1 MILDSCPETT
11 LSQKYRDIIASK
23 LNEPMAASD
32 EIRKTKRNKKS
43 ATSGPVQQTSGS
55 GSKPT
60 GFVSSL
66 VKILVYSSI
75 LIGLSSQFEATRPI
89 YKEYAHPYVA
99 TYVQVSFRVMYV
111 GTILKDFLSFR
122 GSLSKLYQRISGFKI
137 SRN

>member
-1 MILDSCPETT
+1 
-11 LSQKYRDIIASK
+11 
-23 LNEPMAASD
+23 MAASD

-43 ATSGPVQQTSGS
+43 TTSGPVQQTSGS
-55 GSKPT
+55 GSGSKPA

-99 TYVQVSFRVMYV
+99 TYVQVSLRVTHGYNFERLPFTSQENRYE
-111 GTILKDFLSFR
+111 GAFQNCSNLCR
-122 GSLSKLYQRISGFKI
+122 H
-137 SRN
+137 

>member
-1 MILDSCPETT
+1 
-11 LSQKYRDIIASK
+11 
-23 LNEPMAASD
+23 MAASD

-43 ATSGPVQQTSGS
+43 TTSGPVQQTSGS
-55 GSKPT
+55 GSGSKPA

-99 TYVQVSFRVMYV
+99 TYVQVSLRVTHV
-111 GTILKDFLSFR
+111 GTISKDFRSR
-122 GSLSKLYQRISGFKI
+122 ARKIVMRESFKI
-137 SRN
+137 VLICVGVENFSAFKINISACGD

>member
-11 LSQKYRDIIASK
+11 LSQKYRDIVTSK

-43 ATSGPVQQTSGS
+43 TNTSGQVPKTTSGAAKS
-55 GSKPT
+55 G

-75 LIGLSSQFEATRPI
+75 LVGLSSQFEATRPI

-99 TYVQVSFRVMYV
+99 TYVQVSPNLQSVY
-111 GTILKDFLSFR
+111 INP
-122 GSLSKLYQRISGFKI
+122 YP
-137 SRN
+137 

>member
-1 MILDSCPETT
+1 
-11 LSQKYRDIIASK
+11 
-23 LNEPMAASD
+23 MAASD

-43 ATSGPVQQTSGS
+43 TTSGPVQQTSSS
-55 GSKPT
+55 GSKPA

-99 TYVQVSFRVMYV
+99 TYVQVSFRVISTTFV
-111 GTILKDFLSFR
+111 TEIVLRESLKIVPQCVEIQNF
-122 GSLSKLYQRISGFKI
+122 SK
-137 SRN
+137 